1 MAGELISREA
11 LERIIQ
17 RAAELQAAERD
28 IGEGLTK
35 DELLTLGQDVGIPTR
50 YLQQALLEE
59 QTRTV
64 VEEGHGTLPWLAG
77 PLRLSA
83 PRGVRG
89 ERAAL
94 LKALGGWMEDEE
106 LLQVKRRY
114 ADRTSWEPKVGAFA
128 SIQRALGSK
137 GKTYAL
143 ARAAEVAGQVTQ
155 LEPGFCH
162 AQLMANVQ
170 NLRKAR
176 LAGAGALA
184 ALATAAVALGAA
196 VPIPLISPLPFVT
209 GAALGVTAPFG
220 GRGPRPPNEGG
231 QIGREQRLHHRDRR
245 PEGVRHRHRGRDR
258 RPRAQECAVARARQA
273 VRLRHDLRIQHIEP
287 HDRRHGRGHAARRP
301 LRGAALLQPGAADAA
316 RGGRADR
323 DHVGGDVPARA
334 RLHQHARQAAR

>member
-83 PRGVRG
+83 ARVVPG

-196 VPIPLISPLPFVT
+196 VPIALISPLLFVT
-209 GAALGVTAPFG
+209 GAALGVTALFVA
-220 GRGPRPPNEGG
+220 R
-231 QIGREQRLHHRDRR
+231 
-245 PEGVRHRHRGRDR
+245 RHRL
-258 RPRAQECAVARARQA
+258 PW
-273 VRLRHDLRIQHIEP
+273 VRLSWRVVVAGLVTGVVLLPLAQRSLLVSVPLGALVYVAALWLLRAVQPEELDLL
-287 HDRRHGRGHAARRP
+287 
-301 LRGAALLQPGAADAA
+301 LRGLRLRRGA
-316 RGGRADR
+316 
-323 DHVGGDVPARA
+323 
-334 RLHQHARQAAR
+334 

>member
-83 PRGVRG
+83 ARVVPG

-176 LAGAGALA
+176 LAGAGA
-184 ALATAAVALGAA
+184 
-196 VPIPLISPLPFVT
+196 PLLFVT
-209 GAALGVTAPFG
+209 GAALGVTALFVARRHRPQNERVQVG
-220 GRGPRPPNEGG
+220 LEQVLDRLERGE
-231 QIGREQRLHHRDRR
+231 IR
-245 PEGVRHRHRGRDR
+245 PEHALPGQKSSAFVRIAEELRKAFDVPGT
-258 RPRAQECAVARARQA
+258 RPR
-273 VRLRHDLRIQHIEP
+273 
-287 HDRRHGRGHAARRP
+287 G
-301 LRGAALLQPGAADAA
+301 
-316 RGGRADR
+316 
-323 DHVGGDVPARA
+323 
-334 RLHQHARQAAR
+334 